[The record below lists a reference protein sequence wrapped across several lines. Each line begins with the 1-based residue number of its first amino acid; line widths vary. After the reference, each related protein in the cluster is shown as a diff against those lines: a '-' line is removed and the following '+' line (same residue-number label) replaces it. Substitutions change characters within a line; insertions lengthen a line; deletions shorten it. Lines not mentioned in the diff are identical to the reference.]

1 MTLSW
6 LHSKIRYQKLP
17 KVLKIL
23 FVWMLFTIAEWG
35 ICCYTKYFSA
45 WKCLLHHQKQVQKQK
60 KHSWNFRITLNGK
73 NMNIFIECVFW
84 HASFIFFNHFSQHIF
99 NRTKSF
105 NLKALEYR
113 FLWISLELFHVH
125 IIESFVQNYIRVTQK
140 RNLTNRFFQDVLDFF
155 FTFC

>member
-1 MTLSW
+1 MNVVYDCGVRDL
-6 LHSKIRYQKLP
+6 
-17 KVLKIL
+17 
-23 FVWMLFTIAEWG
+23 
-35 ICCYTKYFSA
+35 
-45 WKCLLHHQKQVQKQK
+45 LLHKIFFGLKMFIASSEAGAKAK